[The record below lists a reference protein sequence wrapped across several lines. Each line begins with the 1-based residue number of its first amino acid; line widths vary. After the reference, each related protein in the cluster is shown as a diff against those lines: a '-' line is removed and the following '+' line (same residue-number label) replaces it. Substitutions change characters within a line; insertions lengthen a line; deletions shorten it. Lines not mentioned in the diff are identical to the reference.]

1 MGCGGDLGF
10 FLPGTS
16 FVSIPSVCGVGHLE
30 VGVGTVG
37 RFQTM
42 GFEG

>member
-1 MGCGGDLGF
+1 MGCGDVLRF
-10 FLPGTS
+10 FLPGIS
-16 FVSIPSVCGVGHLE
+16 FVSVPFVCSVGHLE